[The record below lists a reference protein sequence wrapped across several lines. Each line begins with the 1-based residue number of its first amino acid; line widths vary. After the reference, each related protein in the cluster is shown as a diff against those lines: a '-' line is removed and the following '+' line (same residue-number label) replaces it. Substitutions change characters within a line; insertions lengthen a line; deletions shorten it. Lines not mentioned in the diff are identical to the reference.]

1 MVDKGVD
8 LGFFPFSS
16 QLGEL
21 LQSVFVARQENE
33 MRAAA
38 AGLLSCIS
46 AAAGASSEEGGCS
59 LKGWAGGL
67 AGGARKS
74 SIPFPAACWEML
86 SGRSRQGGRVG

>member
-46 AAAGASSEEGGCS
+46 AAAGASSEDGGCS

-67 AGGARKS
+67 AGGGKE
-74 SIPFPAACWEML
+74 IIHPFSCCLLGDAE
-86 SGRSRQGGRVG
+86 R